1 MDNITASIEQSVK
14 LLECGKYAEVIKQLT
29 PINQQFPNNDEIL
42 VLLAEA
48 LSETK
53 RSKQAIELLQQR
65 AKFSDVAPD
74 VIFSLGDGF
83 FSVDNIK
90 SALEC
95 YHRLVNIYDCC
106 AEAWVR
112 IGLVHVAQDELD
124 AAEKSFLNSLEC
136 EPDNS
141 SALNSLG
148 ALAMERQQSAIAKDW
163 FQQAVAVDDEDP
175 EAWGNLAE
183 LCYDDGDL
191 DNAQRCAEK
200 SVACDDMYAPAWLTL
215 GYIALD
221 QDDEQQVRQCFNK
234 FLALEDGVGA
244 EDIVIEVKAVL
255 AALKD

>member
-1 MDNITASIEQSVK
+1 MDNITANIERAIK
-14 LLECGKYAEVIKQLT
+14 LLECGKYADVVKQLT
-29 PINQQFPNNDEIL
+29 PINQQVPDNDEIL

-53 RSKQAIELLQQR
+53 RSKQVIELLQRR
-65 AKFSDVAPD
+65 ALHPDVAPD
-74 VIFSLGDGF
+74 VIFSLGDELFAVG
-83 FSVDNIK
+83 NIEL
-90 SALEC
+90 ALEC
-95 YHRLVNIYDCC
+95 YHRLLNIDDCA
-106 AEAWVR
+106 AEGWVR
-112 IGLVHVAQDELD
+112 IGLVYVAQDDLD
-124 AAEKSFLNSLEC
+124 AAERSFLNSLKC
-136 EPDNS
+136 ESSNP

-148 ALAMERQQSAIAKDW
+148 DLAMERQQSAVAKEW
-163 FQQAVAVDDEDP
+163 FQQAVAVDAEDP

-183 LCYDDGDL
+183 LYYDDGDL
-191 DNAQRCAEK
+191 ENAQRCAEK
-200 SVACDDMYAPAWLTL
+200 STASDDIYAPAWLTL